1 MSSQTSTKENI
12 ELRNLSIDQQI
23 ALIRRGTSE
32 IISESE
38 LKQKLEIAS
47 NEGRPLRIKLGL
59 DPTAPDIHLGI
70 AVVLRKL
77 RLFQDLGHEVIII
90 IGDFTATIGDP
101 SGKSK
106 TRPQLTSQEVAIN
119 AQTYQD
125 QYCKI
130 LDAEKTRVVFNSEWL
145 NKMNFSEV
153 IQLSAQTTVAR
164 ILERDDF
171 AKRFTNNASIG
182 IHEILYPICQGYDS
196 VVLNS
201 DLEMG
206 GTDQKFNNLMGR
218 DLQRSDGQEPQVVL
232 LMPLL
237 VGLDGVEKMSKS
249 LGNYVGIYEPANEM
263 FAKLMSIPDSL
274 METYFELTT
283 DVPMDEVSRMIAGLS
298 KGSIHPKVIKQRLAR
313 EVVAIYHDHEAAESA
328 EAEFDRIHR
337 DRQMPTDI
345 PTFFVDNS
353 ELTDGQIWVGRLLTL
368 AGLSKS
374 SSEARRLVIQGGV
387 RLDGE
392 KVVDPT
398 QLINV
403 EKKRIVQV
411 GKRRFVQ
418 IGLR

>member
-1 MSSQTSTKENI
+1 MSPHTSTKDNT
-12 ELRNLSIDQQI
+12 ELKSLSIDQQV

-38 LKQKLEIAS
+38 LKQKLESARD
-47 NEGRPLRIKLGL
+47 EGRPLRIKLGL

-106 TRPQLTSQEVAIN
+106 TRPQLTSEEVATN
-119 AQTYQD
+119 AKTYQD

-130 LDAEKTRVVFNSEWL
+130 LDADKTRVVFNSQWL
-145 NKMNFSEV
+145 NQMNFTDV
-153 IQLSAQTTVAR
+153 IELSAKTTVAR

-171 AKRFTNNASIG
+171 AKRFASNTSIG

-196 VVLNS
+196 VFLKS

-237 VGLDGVEKMSKS
+237 VGLDGVDKMSKS

-263 FAKLMSIPDSL
+263 FAKLMSIPDKL

-283 DVPMDEVSRMIAGLS
+283 DVPMDEVSQLLEGVAEGRL
-298 KGSIHPKVIKQRLAR
+298 HPKTIKQRLAR
-313 EVVAIYHDHEAAESA
+313 EVVSIYHHQSAAKSA
-328 EAEFDRIHR
+328 QAEFDRIHR
-337 DRQMPTDI
+337 DRQLPTDI
-345 PTFFVDNS
+345 PTISVDDS
-353 ELTDGQIWVGRLLTL
+353 ELTEGRIWVGRLLTI
-368 AGLSKS
+368 AGLAKS
-374 SSEARRLVIQGGV
+374 SSEARRLVKQGGV

-392 KVVDPT
+392 KINDPT
-398 QLINV
+398 LLIGLKNNQ
-403 EKKRIVQV
+403 IVQV
-411 GKRRFVQ
+411 GKRRF
-418 IGLR
+418 IKIDLS